1 MSSEAR
7 ERSGRKAKA
16 QFIVTARTRAILA
29 AHALQ
34 HAINGN
40 KGTAMLLRVMM
51 ALLALGTAAVHAAET
66 AYPTRPIRF
75 ICPYA
80 PGGAGDIFT
89 RTIGQKLTEA
99 LGQTVVVDNRGG
111 ANGGIGTDLVAK
123 APADGYTLLM
133 GNSGPMTVNPHLY
146 QKLQYDTLRDFAP
159 ITQGTSYM
167 YILVVPPSAP
177 VKSLPDFIKL
187 LQSKPGQMTY
197 GSTGIGGGNH
207 LSGELFNLMT
217 NTKSIHVPY
226 TGSSL
231 ALAALLGGQISYMFD
246 TVITAVPQVRGGK
259 LRAIGV
265 TGAKRASAFPDVPTL
280 QELGLKDFALT
291 QWQAVVAPAGTPR
304 PIIDRL
310 YRETVKALKMPDVI
324 ERLATQGGNDLVG
337 NTPEQF
343 AQVIKNDLALYG
355 KIVKAAGIKPQ

>member
-1 MSSEAR
+1 MNR
-7 ERSGRKAKA
+7 
-16 QFIVTARTRAILA
+16 V
-29 AHALQ
+29 
-34 HAINGN
+34 
-40 KGTAMLLRVMM
+40 AMLLRAMM
-51 ALLALGTAAVHAAET
+51 TLLMLVTTGAASAAEP

-99 LGQTVVVDNRGG
+99 LGQTVVVDNRAG

-133 GNSGPMTVNPHLY
+133 GNSGPMTVNPNLY
-146 QKLQYDTLRDFAP
+146 QKLPYDPIRDFAP

-167 YILVVPPSAP
+167 YVLVVPPAAP
-177 VKSLPDFIKL
+177 VKTLPDFIKL

-207 LSGELFNLMT
+207 LSGELFSLVT

-226 TGSSL
+226 SGSAL

-246 TVITAVPQVRGGK
+246 TVITAVPQVRSGK

-265 TGAKRASAFPDVPTL
+265 TGTKRASAFPDVPTL
-280 QELGLKDFALT
+280 QELGLKGFELT

-304 PIIDRL
+304 PVIERL
-310 YRETVKALKMPDVI
+310 NREVVKALKMPDVI
-324 ERLATQGGNDLVG
+324 ERLATQGGNELVG

-343 AQVIKNDLALYG
+343 AQVIKNDLALYDR
-355 KIVKAAGIKPQ
+355 IVKAAGIKPQ